1 MHISQLLVRHVTN
14 SSEERQ
20 KGGIPVSGR
29 YCYLFFSGYCS
40 VTEASQLL
48 AHNMISNRIV
58 RAPAGLGGGCSF
70 AVLVNAPV
78 EGRSIE
84 LLGRSGINVERSVRR
99 NTAIFGGV

>member
-70 AVLVNAPV
+70 AD

>member
-1 MHISQLLVRHVTN
+1 MSQLPMRHAIN
-14 SSEERQ
+14 SSKKRQ

-48 AHNMISNRIV
+48 MHNMISNRIV

-70 AVLVNAPV
+70 AVLVNAQD
-78 EGRSIE
+78 EGRSTE
-84 LLGRSGINVERSVRR
+84 LLGSFGINVERSMRR
-99 NTAIFGGV
+99 DTAIFGGV